1 MVKDGPGWWINFF
14 KDLRD
19 LGNFDDSDPAHAE
32 CIRFCFM
39 HIIRK
44 ELDQVAEL
52 WNQHIISSSKSG
64 NSSGPRGKPDC
75 MYFLP
80 HLYQT
85 KEYKL
90 EVELEE
96 VEEFID
102 NATMCPPDFSQEFEE
117 FASVVM
123 GELGLEMPNNVKE
136 GLDLYLQ
143 LIKEINKY

>member
-1 MVKDGPGWWINFF
+1 
-14 KDLRD
+14 
-19 LGNFDDSDPAHAE
+19 
-32 CIRFCFM
+32 
-39 HIIRK
+39 
-44 ELDQVAEL
+44 
-52 WNQHIISSSKSG
+52 
-64 NSSGPRGKPDC
+64 

-80 HLYQT
+80 KLYQT
-85 KEYKL
+85 KNYKL

-117 FASVVM
+117 FASFVM

-143 LIKEINKY
+143 MMKEINKY